1 MDLITIALAGLYI
14 GVVAFL
20 MHWLDRGSRAAV
32 GDNPG
37 FAEGTEEVD
46 RQDVEVDRQDVN
58 IIALSRGRERYV
70 WLYDDAH
77 APDAIATAHRFARDP
92 SLSFSDDDCRLICDR
107 IRQRL
112 RSGHA

>member
-1 MDLITIALAGLYI
+1 MDAITIALAAIY
-14 GVVAFL
+14 VAVL
-20 MHWLDRGSRAAV
+20 ACLTHWLDRGSRAAV

-37 FAEGTEEVD
+37 SVEDAEEVD
-46 RQDVEVDRQDVN
+46 RHDVN

-92 SLSFSDDDCRLICDR
+92 SLSFSADDCRVICER
-107 IRQRL
+107 ILREKSQR
-112 RSGHA
+112 STP